1 MWVEI
6 WHGIRLRSDR
16 GIGPG
21 KHTFT
26 YTQCFH
32 EEATRHANIHVC
44 LQELPNLFIICL
56 QLLPKDRWEVLII
69 VLTNHGNCHSAICFP
84 SSQSGWITFVSCSR
98 LYNARHCHR
107 LPWTSLAL
115 TFQFPAVSPVLLFPF
130 QDGVNKGGGIFC
142 VLWISYMCYSCQD
155 WINLQN
161 WTSLQANAFSHW
173 YTSRRKLLVSKPEN
187 LRPAWS
193 RERLSVW
200 TSISWRPLH
209 LKMVGN

>member
-1 MWVEI
+1 MWNWTWETYI
-6 WHGIRLRSDR
+6 
-16 GIGPG
+16 
-21 KHTFT
+21 T

-32 EEATRHANIHVC
+32 EEATCVTRHANLYVC

-115 TFQFPAVSPVLLFPF
+115 TFQFPAVPPVLLFPF
-130 QDGVNKGGGIFC
+130 QDGVNEDGIFC
-142 VLWISYMCYSCQD
+142 VLWISYGCYSCQD

-161 WTSLQANAFSHW
+161 WISLQPTDFPIEIHHEESCWFPSLKISDRREAVNDFRHELPFPDVL
-173 YTSRRKLLVSKPEN
+173 YT
-187 LRPAWS
+187 
-193 RERLSVW
+193 
-200 TSISWRPLH
+200 
-209 LKMVGN
+209 